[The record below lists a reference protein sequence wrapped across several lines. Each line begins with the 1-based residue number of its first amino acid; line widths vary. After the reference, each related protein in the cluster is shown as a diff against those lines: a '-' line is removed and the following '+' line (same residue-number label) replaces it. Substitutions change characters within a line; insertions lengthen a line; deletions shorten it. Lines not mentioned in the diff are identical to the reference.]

1 MELTDTVKNKI
12 KNADSKEEVQIILR
26 DIKNDTKAAGELLS
40 DDDLDQVAGGGGFF
54 QAPGPPR

>member
-12 KNADSKEEVQIILR
+12 KNADSKKEVQNILR

-40 DDDLDQVAGGGGFF
+40 DDDLDQVAGGGGFY
-54 QAPGPPR
+54 QAPDPLR

>member
-12 KNADSKEEVQIILR
+12 KNADSKEEVQNILR

-40 DDDLDQVAGGGGFF
+40 DDDLDQVAGGGGFY
-54 QAPGPPR
+54 QAPGPLR